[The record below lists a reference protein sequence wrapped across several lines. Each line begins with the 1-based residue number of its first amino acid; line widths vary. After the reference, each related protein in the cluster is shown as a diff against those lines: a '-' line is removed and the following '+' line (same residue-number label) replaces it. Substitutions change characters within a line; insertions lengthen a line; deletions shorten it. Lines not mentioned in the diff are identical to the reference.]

1 MAPYELCI
9 VGAGITGLSLL
20 LLLQETDI
28 DMSRVAIVDPYFDG
42 GDLARRWTNVLSNTP
57 WSKTLGALAATC
69 PKAVLPSTPLEPS
82 ATAPLGQ
89 LATLLRSTAGSALAR
104 VRKIQGLATQADF
117 TTSVGTW
124 TVIVEE
130 AGAVARLEA
139 RRLVLATGGEPRA
152 LSLGAIPSI
161 PLEIALDSARLCQY
175 GVAQKK
181 VLVVGTMHSGAL
193 VIRNLLTCGAEVHA
207 IYNTPEPF
215 IWDRDGAYD
224 GLKGEAADVADA
236 IQRGDYAAGPY
247 SLKLSSTSDAPAM
260 IRAGREADWVVY
272 AMGFKGRETCS
283 LLVDGQAI
291 RAVLYDGATGALKEA
306 PRVWGFGVAYPNRAP
321 DGIHWDVSVAA
332 FLEHMKRQLP
342 ALLSP

>member
-1 MAPYELCI
+1 MPPYELCI

-42 GDLARRWTNVLSNTP
+42 GDLARRWTNVISNTP

-69 PKAVLPSTPLEPS
+69 PKAVLPSTPLEPT

-89 LATLLRSTAGSALAR
+89 LATLLRNTAGPVLNCA
-104 VRKIQGLATQADF
+104 RKIQGLATRAEYA
-117 TTSVGTW
+117 TPIGTW
-124 TVIVEE
+124 TVTVEE
-130 AGAVARLEA
+130 AGAVTKLET

-152 LSLGAIPSI
+152 LSLGAISSI
-161 PLEIALDSARLCQY
+161 PLEIALDSTRLCQY

-193 VIRNLLTCGAEVHA
+193 VIRNLLACGAEVHA
-207 IYNTPEPF
+207 IYNTPQPF
-215 IWDRDGAYD
+215 VWDRDGAYD
-224 GLKGEAADVADA
+224 GLKGEAAEVADA
-236 IQRGDYAAGPY
+236 IQRGDYVASP
-247 SLKLSSTSDAPAM
+247 LKLSPTSDTAAV

-283 LLVDGQAI
+283 LLVDGTSV
-291 RAVLYDGATGALKEA
+291 RANAYDGATGALTEA
-306 PRVWGFGVAYPNRAP
+306 PRAWGFGVAYPNRAP